1 MRFSLME
8 VSGSLGDLG
17 TFVPLILA
25 VTLTTGMDLGMI
37 LLLAGLANVAT
48 GLFFGLPVPVQPMKA
63 IAAVVIADQLT
74 GSDIAAAGLL
84 MGGLMLVIGVTGW
97 SERAERLI
105 PRSVVRGIQLGVGI
119 KLAVKGIG
127 FATQSTIPGID
138 GVIIALASLG
148 LVAAG
153 LRWRRFPAAL
163 VLVAVGAAMALWN
176 IPNLDQLAIL
186 SLPSFAFPIIEM
198 DNWSN
203 GFWQGAL
210 PQLPLT
216 LLNSVVAVCALSG
229 DLFPGRKIAL
239 SAMATS
245 VGLMNLVSC
254 GLGGFPMCHGSGG
267 LAGQYRFGARTGGSV
282 VMLGVAKITMGLLAG
297 ASIMIVLQAFPM
309 SILGVLLLVAGL
321 GLAAP
326 ARDQRGMAQIGPML
340 VTATGCLVINT
351 GFGFVAGIGA
361 YATLTWARR
370 LRQRN

>member
-63 IAAVVIADQLT
+63 IAAVAIADQLT

-84 MGGLMLVIGVTGW
+84 MGVLMLVIGVTGW

-105 PRSVVRGIQLGVGI
+105 PRPVVRGIQLGVGI
-119 KLAVKGIG
+119 KLAVKGIS
-127 FATQSTIPGID
+127 FAIQPTVLRID
-138 GVIIALASLG
+138 GLIVALASLG

-163 VLVAVGAAMALWN
+163 VLVAAGGVMAIWN
-176 IPNLDQLAIL
+176 IPNLAHLATL
-186 SLPSFAFPIIEM
+186 SLPSFVIPTIGIS
-198 DNWSN
+198 NWSN

-229 DLFPGRKIAL
+229 DLFPRRKIVP

-282 VMLGVAKITMGLLAG
+282 VVLGVAKIAVGLLAG
-297 ASIMIVLQAFPM
+297 TSAVIVFRYFPM
-309 SILGVLLLVAGL
+309 SILGVLLLVSGL

-326 ARDQRGMAQIGPML
+326 ARDQKEMIPVVSML
-340 VTATGCLVINT
+340 VTAAGCLVINT
-351 GFGFVAGIGA
+351 GIGFVAGIGA
-361 YATLTWARR
+361 YLALVRVWR
-370 LRQRN
+370 LQSRS